1 MAMIIMMMMIN
12 NDNDVRTTH
21 SDPVVRFMEVFV
33 ERQTFPGNGFLTS
46 KKLSS
51 NLKFDDSFGRSYR
64 QIYVI
69 SITLC

>member
-33 ERQTFPGNGFLTS
+33 ERQTFP
-46 KKLSS
+46 
-51 NLKFDDSFGRSYR
+51 DE
-64 QIYVI
+64 
-69 SITLC
+69 